1 MLTISSW
8 GNHQLLKEKILSIPE
23 HISNTHTFPDNT
35 CHKACAHTPLTG
47 TRSRAWLRK
56 DSMVHLVNVFSI
68 LIVEQFFCRRFR
80 KLDVQSWEKI
90 TAALLSFQTCLVSP
104 ILDLLVSITIVFP
117 VLDLSYFQKAGM
129 HFITTTATKT
139 FLMGKLEEFQTEN
152 YFILFYFT

>member
-1 MLTISSW
+1 
-8 GNHQLLKEKILSIPE
+8 
-23 HISNTHTFPDNT
+23 
-35 CHKACAHTPLTG
+35 
-47 TRSRAWLRK
+47 
-56 DSMVHLVNVFSI
+56 MVHLVNVFSI

-139 FLMGKLEEFQTEN
+139 FLMGKLEEFQTKN